1 MGRLQE
7 GPGRQMERAMGE
19 AARSSREAQKG
30 VKKLPAMTFVTAAGS
45 RSQQSRQLCGDT
57 GKSNSKVPRLPATGE
72 D

>member
-1 MGRLQE
+1 
-7 GPGRQMERAMGE
+7 MGE

-57 GKSNSKVPRLPATGE
+57 RKSNSKVPRLPATGKY
-72 D
+72 